1 MPIVQGGKLLVIYS
15 KGQIL
20 YSFLDFLLCW
30 HHQLNCRRQGK
41 THGIGR
47 VTNQI
52 DRSLAH
58 ISRAVKITSF
68 SEILPVMQKMMCLVP
83 AIRIWPH
90 GLMTVGFSSEV
101 IAERL
106 CTDTDLAK
114 LSALIRF
121 STSLFNAVKSGA
133 RFSKVPLTLRAQNQ
147 IFKSKYKE

>member
-1 MPIVQGGKLLVIYS
+1 
-15 KGQIL
+15 
-20 YSFLDFLLCW
+20 
-30 HHQLNCRRQGK
+30 
-41 THGIGR
+41 
-47 VTNQI
+47 
-52 DRSLAH
+52 
-58 ISRAVKITSF
+58 
-68 SEILPVMQKMMCLVP
+68 MQKMMCLVA

-101 IAERL
+101 IVERL